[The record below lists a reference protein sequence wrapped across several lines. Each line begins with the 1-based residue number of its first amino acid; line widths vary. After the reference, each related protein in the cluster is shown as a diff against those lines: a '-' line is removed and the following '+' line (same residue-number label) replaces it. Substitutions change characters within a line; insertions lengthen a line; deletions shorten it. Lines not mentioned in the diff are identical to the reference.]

1 MRPDEVY
8 LESIRVLVGGDEHV
22 QQVVQVFLLRFFR
35 MQINRRFQRTQGFL
49 LLIVFEEILQIT
61 LYQNSKETF
70 YFLNTLLL
78 SD

>member
-49 LLIVFEEILQIT
+49 LLIVFEEILQKT
-61 LYQNSKETF
+61 
-70 YFLNTLLL
+70 
-78 SD
+78 